1 MSERPT
7 AANNAARIEKHEA
20 VCAER
25 YQRIDANLTALKE
38 AHAAAAADHK
48 EEIKGLKAVIARLIW
63 FVLATL
69 VACTGGA
76 IGMIF
81 ALMTDHSARG

>member
-7 AANNAARIEKHEA
+7 VAGNLARIEKHEA

-25 YQRIDANLTALKE
+25 YRRIDANLMAMKE
-38 AHAAAAADHK
+38 AHATAAADHK
-48 EEIKGLKAVIARLIW
+48 DEIRALRSVISRLVW

-81 ALMTDHSARG
+81 ALVTRAN